1 MSTEIKKEIQLE
13 IAYVLFTDIIGY
25 SKLLIDE
32 QHALL
37 ETLNQIVRGTQQ
49 FRNAEAVG
57 KLIKIPT
64 GDGMALVF
72 QDRLEAP
79 VECALEISRALKEHP
94 TLPLRMGVHSG
105 AVSGVIDVNE
115 RANVAGAGIN
125 MAQRVM
131 DCGDTG
137 HILLSKHVAE
147 DLEQCGHWQ
156 SLLHDLGECEV
167 KHGVHVHIV
176 NLYTEELGNPEV
188 PEKFRKISEDDIAA
202 PRQRLAVLPLV
213 NDDSSP
219 EYEYLGDG
227 IAEGIIDI
235 LSQSRRL
242 QVIARTTAFRYR
254 QSDIDLRELGREL
267 NVDAIFTG
275 RLSRRES
282 EVSIKAELVDV
293 HDGTQLWGQR
303 LKWDLNKAFNVEE
316 SICRDIAD
324 KLRVR
329 FTAQQ
334 QLHASKVLT
343 ENTEAYHLYLKGR
356 YHWNKRTEA
365 GLRRAVTLL
374 KAALDMDPAF
384 ARAWAG
390 LADCYTVLG
399 CWGFDAPHDS
409 YPKAKAAAEEAIALD
424 DNIAEAHASLAV
436 TRKDYEWDWA
446 GAEREYRRA
455 LELNPSYALGRHWYG
470 EYLACVGKHVEAIKQ
485 LEQACELDPLSP
497 IVAAALGRHGYYF
510 ARNFDR
516 AYEQLQKVIKSDPE
530 FWVGHNFLGWVYTM
544 KGQWPKAVE
553 EFTIAQQ
560 LDQNAETLVG
570 LAYVLG
576 LSGNVSK
583 ARDTLAELKKLRQ
596 KHYVQPV
603 NIALAH
609 TALGEK
615 DDAFAW
621 LDKACEEHAQ
631 WLSEI
636 KVDPAFD
643 PLRSDARFADL
654 LKRVG
659 FSPDHKEAESENAR
673 PQAP

>member
-1 MSTEIKKEIQLE
+1 MPTESDVRLE
-13 IAYVLFTDIIGY
+13 IAHVLFMDIVGY
-25 SKLLIDE
+25 SKRLINEQRELLN
-32 QHALL
+32 A
-37 ETLNQIVRGTQQ
+37 LNQIVRGTDE
-49 FRNAEAVG
+49 FRNAEAAG
-57 KLIKIPT
+57 RLIKIPT

-72 QDRLEAP
+72 YKSPEEP
-79 VECALEISRALKEHP
+79 VECALEISRALKIHP
-94 TLPLRMGVHSG
+94 NLPLRMGVHSG
-105 AVSGVIDVNE
+105 PVSGVIDVNE

-131 DCGDTG
+131 DCGDAG
-137 HILLSKHVAE
+137 HILLSKHVTE
-147 DLEQCGHWQ
+147 DLEQYGHWQ
-156 SLLHDLGECEV
+156 PHLHDLGECEV
-167 KHGVHVHIV
+167 KHGVRVHIT
-176 NLYTEELGNPEV
+176 NLFTAELGNPEL
-188 PEKFRKISEDDIAA
+188 PQKFTQIGEHDIAA
-202 PRQRLAVLPLV
+202 PRQKLAVLPLV
-213 NDDSSP
+213 NDDSSS
-219 EYEYLGDG
+219 EDDYLGDG

-235 LSQSRRL
+235 LSQSPRL
-242 QVIARTTAFRYR
+242 QVIARSTAFRYR
-254 QSDIDLRELGREL
+254 QSGIDLREVGHEL

-275 RLSRRES
+275 RLRRREN

-293 HDGTQLWGQR
+293 HNGTQLWGQR

-316 SICRDIAD
+316 SICHEIAN

-329 FTAQQ
+329 FSAQQ
-334 QLHASKVLT
+334 QSHAAKVRT

-399 CWGFDAPHDS
+399 CWGYDAPHDS
-409 YPKAKAAAEEAIALD
+409 YPKAKAAAEKAIALD
-424 DNIAEAHASLAV
+424 EYLAEAHASLAV

-446 GAEREYRRA
+446 GAEHEYRRA

-470 EYLACVGKHVEAIKQ
+470 EYLACVGKHIEAIKQ
-485 LEQACELDPLSP
+485 LEQARELDPLSP
-497 IVAAALGRHGYYF
+497 IVAAVLGRHGYYF
-510 ARNFDR
+510 ARHFDR
-516 AYEQLQKVIKSDPE
+516 ASEELQKVIRSDPE
-530 FWVGHNFLGWVYTM
+530 FWVGHNFLGWVYTL

-553 EFTIAQQ
+553 QFTIAQQ

-643 PLRSDARFADL
+643 PLRSDVRFEDL

-659 FSPDHKEAESENAR
+659 LAMPCRE
-673 PQAP
+673 